1 MLTVIFSTGWL
12 HAVLGNGPRDGLALC
27 LVDFSEE
34 SATYGDE
41 NNPTFGSSEEFWA
54 MNESLTQQ
62 FDGDE
67 WRLWQL

>member
-1 MLTVIFSTGWL
+1 MY
-12 HAVLGNGPRDGLALC
+12 AVLGNKLNKSLASC

-54 MNESLTQQ
+54 MNVSLTQQ

-67 WRLWQL
+67 

>member
-1 MLTVIFSTGWL
+1 MNWGSVKKFPSS
-12 HAVLGNGPRDGLALC
+12 VN

-41 NNPTFGSSEEFWA
+41 NNPTFSSSEEFWA

-62 FDGDE
+62 FNGNEEDF
-67 WRLWQL
+67 